1 MSKQS
6 KVTLIVDGNWLLM
19 SRLSVL
25 ANQYNSDEET
35 CKELQLLMLKS
46 INRVLNTFPSIDN
59 IIFIADGGSWRN
71 KIEIPQFLYEEHKDD
86 GQPIEYKGQ
95 RHLDES
101 IINWEILFKYYEEFI
116 DLLQQNGITT
126 CRKQN
131 IEGDDWCW
139 YWSTKLN
146 EEGTNVIIWSM
157 DKDLTQL
164 VNTNDQNG
172 IFTICWNNKT
182 GLTCEKK
189 ENQEEDPLQFFFNDI
204 SKEYNTR
211 IFESISDK
219 CKNITPI
226 IPKEIV
232 IDKIIRGDKGD
243 NIFPIIV
250 KKSNN
255 TESTKTFRVSVKDI
269 DFNLDLHNDNEIKN
283 YIHNIIT
290 SKKYLNKVKKS
301 EDNIFEHFKYNY
313 QLVSLSEDNY
323 PKEVLDDMNSYIGYN
338 INNNVSEV
346 LSYLTARNNG
356 LSTIL
361 DEI

>member
-25 ANQYNSDEET
+25 TNQYSSDEET

-46 INRVLNTFPSIDN
+46 INRVLNTFQAIDN

-86 GQPIEYKGQ
+86 ESIEYKGQ

-101 IINWEILFKYYEEFI
+101 LINWDIVFKYYEDFI
-116 DLLQQNGITT
+116 DLLEKNGITT

-172 IFTICWNNKT
+172 IFTICWNMRL
-182 GLTCEKK
+182 GMTCEKK
-189 ENQEEDPLQFFFNDI
+189 ETQEEDPLQFFFNDL

-211 IFESISDK
+211 LFESIADK
-219 CKNITPI
+219 CKNITQI
-226 IPKEIV
+226 IPKEVV

-255 TESTKTFRVSVKDI
+255 VESTKTFRVSVKDI
-269 DFNLDLHNDNEIKN
+269 DFDLNLHDDNEIKK
-283 YIHNIIT
+283 YIHNIVT
-290 SKKYLNKVKKS
+290 SKKYFNKIKKS
-301 EDNIFEHFKYNY
+301 EENIFEHFKYNY

-323 PKEVLDDMNSYIGYN
+323 PKEVLEDMNSYMGYHV
-338 INNNVSEV
+338 NNNVSEV
-346 LSYLTARNNG
+346 LSYLTARNSG
-356 LSTIL
+356 LTTIL

>member
-25 ANQYNSDEET
+25 TNQYNSDEET

-46 INRVLNTFPSIDN
+46 INRVLNTFQSIDN

-71 KIEIPQFLYEEHKDD
+71 KIDIPQFLYEEHKDD
-86 GQPIEYKGQ
+86 ESIEYKGQ

-101 IINWEILFKYYEEFI
+101 IINWETVFKYYEEFI
-116 DLLQQNGITT
+116 DLLENNGITT

-146 EEGTNVIIWSM
+146 DEGTNVIIWSM

-189 ENQEEDPLQFFFNDI
+189 ENQEEDPLQFFFNDL

-211 IFESISDK
+211 LFESIADK
-219 CKNITPI
+219 CKNINEI
-226 IPKEIV
+226 VPKEIV

-269 DFNLDLHNDNEIKN
+269 DYNLNLNNDNEIKN
-283 YIHNIIT
+283 YIHNVVN
-290 SKKYLNKVKKS
+290 SKKYINKVKKS
-301 EDNIFEHFKYNY
+301 EENIFEHFKYNY
-313 QLVSLSEDNY
+313 QLVSLSKDNY
-323 PKEVLDDMNSYIGYN
+323 PQEILDDMNSYMGYHV
-338 INNNVSEV
+338 NNNISEV
-346 LSYLTARNNG
+346 LSYLTARNNNLTG
-356 LSTIL
+356 IL
-361 DEI
+361 DTI

>member
-6 KVTLIVDGNWLLM
+6 KLTLIVDGNWLLM

-25 ANQYNSDEET
+25 TNQYSSDEET

-46 INRVLNTFPSIDN
+46 INRVLNTFSVIDN

-71 KIEIPQFLYEEHKDD
+71 QLEIPQFIYDERTSED
-86 GQPIEYKGQ
+86 QSVEYKGQ

-101 IINWEILFKYYEEFI
+101 IINWEIVFKYYENFI
-116 DLLQQNGITT
+116 DILEKKGITT

-146 EEGTNVIIWSM
+146 DEGTNVMIWSM

-164 VNTNDQNG
+164 VKTNDQNG
-172 IFTICWNNKT
+172 VFTICWNNKL

-189 ENQEEDPLQFFFNDI
+189 ETQEEDPLQFFFNDL

-211 IFESISDK
+211 IYESITDK
-219 CKNITPI
+219 CKNVNQI

-243 NIFPIIV
+243 NIFPIMV

-255 TESTKTFRVSVKDI
+255 SESSKTFRVSVKDI
-269 DFNLDLHNDNEIKN
+269 DFNLDLNNDNEIKN
-283 YIHNIIT
+283 YIHNVVN
-290 SKKYLNKVKKS
+290 SKKYLNKVKKT
-301 EDNIFEHFKYNY
+301 EENIFEHFKYNY

-323 PKEVLDDMNSYIGYN
+323 PKEVLEDMNSYMGYN
-338 INNNVSEV
+338 VNNNISEV
-346 LSYLTARNNG
+346 LSYLTAKNNN
-356 LSTIL
+356 LTTIL

>member
-6 KVTLIVDGNWLLM
+6 KLTLIVDGNWLLM

-25 ANQYNSDEET
+25 TNQFSTEEET

-46 INRVLNTFPSIDN
+46 INRVLNTFQSIDN

-71 KIEIPQFLYEEHKDD
+71 QLDIPKFLYDEISED
-86 GQPIEYKGQ
+86 QSVEYKGQ
-95 RHLDES
+95 RHLDDS
-101 IINWEILFKYYEEFI
+101 INWELVFKYYEEFI
-116 DLLQQNGITT
+116 SMLENNGITT

-146 EEGTNVIIWSM
+146 EEGTNVMIWSM

-164 VNTNDQNG
+164 VKTNDHNG

-182 GLTCEKK
+182 GMTCEKK
-189 ENQEEDPLQFFFNDI
+189 EQENEDPLQFFFNDLT
-204 SKEYNTR
+204 KEYNYR
-211 IFESISDK
+211 IFDGVVNK
-219 CKNITPI
+219 CKNVNQI

-250 KKSNN
+250 KKSNK
-255 TESTKTFRVSVKDI
+255 EDSTKTFRVGVKDI
-269 DFNLDLHNDNEIKN
+269 DFNLNLHNDNEIKN
-283 YIHNIIT
+283 YIHNVVN
-290 SKKYLNKVKKS
+290 SKKYLNKVNKS
-301 EDNIFEHFKYNY
+301 EENIFEHFKYNY

-323 PKEVLDDMNSYIGYN
+323 PKDVLNDMNSYVGYN
-338 INNNVSEV
+338 VNNNISEV
-346 LSYLTARNNG
+346 MSYLTARNNN
-356 LSTIL
+356 LTSIL

>member
-25 ANQYNSDEET
+25 TNQYSSDEET

-46 INRVLNTFPSIDN
+46 INRVLNTFQAIDN

-86 GQPIEYKGQ
+86 ESIEYKGQ

-101 IINWEILFKYYEEFI
+101 LINWDIVFKYYEDFI
-116 DLLQQNGITT
+116 DLLEKNGITT

-172 IFTICWNNKT
+172 IFTICWNMRL
-182 GLTCEKK
+182 GMTCEKK
-189 ENQEEDPLQFFFNDI
+189 ETQEEDPLQFFFNDL

-211 IFESISDK
+211 LFESIADK

-226 IPKEIV
+226 IPKEVV

-255 TESTKTFRVSVKDI
+255 AESTKTFRVSVKDI
-269 DFNLDLHNDNEIKN
+269 DFDLNLHDDNEIKK
-283 YIHNIIT
+283 YIHNIVT
-290 SKKYLNKVKKS
+290 SKKYNNKVKKS
-301 EDNIFEHFKYNY
+301 EENIFEHFKYNY

-323 PKEVLDDMNSYIGYN
+323 PKEVLEDMNSYMGYHV
-338 INNNVSEV
+338 NNNVSEV

>member
-19 SRLSVL
+19 SRLAVL
-25 ANQYNSDEET
+25 TNQYNSDEET

-46 INRVLNTFPSIDN
+46 INRVLNTFSVIDN
-59 IIFIADGGSWRN
+59 IIFIADGGSWRTQLT
-71 KIEIPQFLYEEHKDD
+71 IPQFIYDERTSED
-86 GQPIEYKGQ
+86 QPVEYKGQ

-101 IINWEILFKYYEEFI
+101 IINWDTVFKYYEEFI
-116 DLLQQNGITT
+116 DLLEKNGITT

-164 VNTNDQNG
+164 VKTNDQNG

-189 ENQEEDPLQFFFNDI
+189 ENKEEDPLQFFFNDL

-211 IFESISDK
+211 LFESILDK
-219 CKNITPI
+219 CKNINQI

-232 IDKIIRGDKGD
+232 IDKIIRGDAGD

-255 TESTKTFRVSVKDI
+255 PESTKTFRVSVKDI
-269 DFNLDLHNDNEIKN
+269 DFNLDLNNDNEIKN
-283 YIHNIIT
+283 YIHNVVS
-290 SKKYLNKVKKS
+290 SKKYLNKVKKT
-301 EDNIFEHFKYNY
+301 EDNIFKHFKYNY

-323 PKEVLDDMNSYIGYN
+323 PKEVLEDMNSYMGYHVN
-338 INNNVSEV
+338 SNVSEV
-346 LSYLTARNNG
+346 LSYLTARNND
-356 LSTIL
+356 LTTIL